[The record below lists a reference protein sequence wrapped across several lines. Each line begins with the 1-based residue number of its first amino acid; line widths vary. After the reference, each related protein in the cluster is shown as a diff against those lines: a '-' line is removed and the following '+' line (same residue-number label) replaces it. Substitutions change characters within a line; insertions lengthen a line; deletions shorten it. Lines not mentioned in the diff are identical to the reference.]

1 MRETQADVVTTGKLL
16 EWNEVEEVAA
26 ELFTIWG
33 GGDLRWAKVAWTV
46 LSETGLTR
54 YASEVD
60 RTVCIVRLIALN
72 ALYREFCV
80 YAFDEGTSGD
90 WEYQVTADLL
100 DDDPFVDAFSLGQFT
115 QQRGFLVDNS
125 RSWDPD
131 ARVWVLQEL
140 VKAEYPRV
148 VSALRE
154 QWGENELFTALYASP
169 SAEYD
174 DLYPVS
180 NDLLDDVLN
189 SDVNGTKLRAHAW
202 YTEGMR
208 L

>member
-100 DDDPFVDAFSLGQFT
+100 DDDPFVDAFSLGQF
-115 QQRGFLVDNS
+115 
-125 RSWDPD
+125 
-131 ARVWVLQEL
+131 
-140 VKAEYPRV
+140 
-148 VSALRE
+148 
-154 QWGENELFTALYASP
+154 QWIMI
-169 SAEYD
+169 
-174 DLYPVS
+174 
-180 NDLLDDVLN
+180 
-189 SDVNGTKLRAHAW
+189 LRAGYLFVLALVALSIAA
-202 YTEGMR
+202 R
-208 L
+208 RFRRILVP